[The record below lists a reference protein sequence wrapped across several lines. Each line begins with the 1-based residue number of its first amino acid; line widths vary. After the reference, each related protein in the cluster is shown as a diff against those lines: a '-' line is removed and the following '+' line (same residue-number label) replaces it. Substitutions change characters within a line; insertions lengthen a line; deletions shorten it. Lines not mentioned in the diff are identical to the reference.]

1 MSEFYQVKKHQANK
15 LSRIHKNK
23 RKRTRDILSRMG
35 RRKQNS
41 RVKTVTVNMETG
53 TVVIP
58 TDRESQVHEKN
69 IHRGG
74 GKKCTA

>member
-1 MSEFYQVKKHQANK
+1 
-15 LSRIHKNK
+15 
-23 RKRTRDILSRMG
+23 MG

-41 RVKTVTVNMETG
+41 RVKTVSINMETG

>member
-1 MSEFYQVKKHQANK
+1 
-15 LSRIHKNK
+15 
-23 RKRTRDILSRMG
+23 MG

-74 GKKCTA
+74 GKKCTAKKYEPFYINSVEKKVRHKSQ